1 MARKETSSFIAN
13 LILCVSVCVKTLSF
27 SLTSL
32 RSFVSSSR
40 GSSRIFFSADFYSV
54 GFSLESKFKTLISSV
69 FFCFFFRFFF
79 RCAQIKVVR
88 RNRWRRPFAVVC
100 QRVAH
105 YVDPSKRRSKILSLS
120 LSLSLHNKK
129 WNAAIFKYR
138 PLLSTSPVVMHRFFF
153 GSLVPPRATAK
164 KKPATTTNKF
174 SRSSRNSCPIR
185 A

>member
-120 LSLSLHNKK
+120 LSLSTQQKMECGDIQIS
-129 WNAAIFKYR
+129 AATVDVASCDASLFFR
-138 PLLSTSPVVMHRFFF
+138 LS
-153 GSLVPPRATAK
+153 GSSQSNGK